1 MQTDSIVEPAK
12 PLAQP
17 AGALASLEITRVAV
31 SHGLEA
37 IHEQILAQGTEN
49 QVLRRELEAAR
60 AHHIHLE
67 TNCDN
72 HQSELASLRL
82 QLQKRDFDLEQQG
95 ASLVEAQRERD
106 EAREENA
113 DFNARLAGAGR
124 LLEEANARVSGLNAR
139 VAGLEAQVEQLSVHK
154 DTLEEHKAN
163 LEDKVADSSEQIEQ
177 LQEKVEQLSD
187 HKSDLEDKVAQLHQ
201 NNSEM
206 HRELVA
212 LYADLRGEGLPQL
225 VLKLAAGL
233 TGAESGLFTE
243 ADGDGKLAELHVSQ
257 MEEMVVG
264 ALYDYS
270 RRAAHADEPLVE
282 NDTKKLPDGAGLVNL
297 AALPVAAKGKKRGVL
312 LLCNKRGGPFTEDDT
327 RVLLAIGQ
335 HAGLAMENARLHE
348 ELSEAYAA
356 TIAVLADAIEAKD
369 AYTRGHCEGVSRLA
383 VEVGR
388 RLELSDEQLDH
399 VRYAALLHDV
409 GKIGV
414 PDGILLK
421 PSKLMPE
428 EFSIIQKHP
437 QIGRDIVARIGALSA
452 LSEVILHHHEK
463 WDGSGYP
470 QGLAGE
476 GIPLLARIVCA
487 VDAFDAMTTPRPYR
501 QPVDSVEAVAEMR
514 RCAGTQF
521 DPIIVEHVAD
531 IICTA

>member
-1 MQTDSIVEPAK
+1 MQTDSVVEPAK

-17 AGALASLEITRVAV
+17 GGALAALEITRVALL
-31 SHGLEA
+31 HGLEA
-37 IHEQILAQGTEN
+37 VHEQILSQGTEN

-60 AHHIHLE
+60 TRHVDLE
-67 TNCDN
+67 TNCG
-72 HQSELASLRL
+72 HHESEVARLRFE
-82 QLQKRDFDLEQQG
+82 LQKREFDVEQGG
-95 ASLVEAQRERD
+95 ARLVEAQRERD

-113 DFNARLAGAGR
+113 DFNARIASAGR
-124 LLEEANARVSGLNAR
+124 ALEEAGARNSGLNAR
-139 VAGLEAQVEQLSVHK
+139 IVGLEAQVEHLSVHK
-154 DTLEEHKAN
+154 NNLEEHKSH
-163 LEDKVADSSEQIEQ
+163 LEEKIADSGAHIEN
-177 LQEKVEQLSD
+177 LQGQVEQLHD
-187 HKSDLEDKVAQLHQ
+187 HKSDLEEKLEQLDQ
-201 NNSEM
+201 KNADM

-212 LYADLRGEGLPQL
+212 LYTDLRGEGLPQL

-243 ADGDGKLAELHVSQ
+243 ADGDGTLAELRVSE
-257 MEEMVVG
+257 MEEMIVG

-270 RRAAHADEPLVE
+270 RRAADSNEPLVE
-282 NDTKKLPDGAGLVNL
+282 NNPKKLPDGAGLVNL

-388 RLELSDEQLDH
+388 RLELSDEQLEQ

-501 QPVDSVEAVAEMR
+501 TAVDNAEAIAEMR
-514 RCAGTQF
+514 RCSGTQF
-521 DPIIVEHVAD
+521 DAQIVEHVAD
-531 IICTA
+531 IICAI